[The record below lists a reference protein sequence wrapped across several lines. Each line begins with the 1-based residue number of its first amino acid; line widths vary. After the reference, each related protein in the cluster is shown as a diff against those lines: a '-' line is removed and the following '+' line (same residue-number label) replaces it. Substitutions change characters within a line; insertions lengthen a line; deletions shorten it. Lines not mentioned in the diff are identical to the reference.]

1 MDGYPM
7 DRIRARV
14 TERIEGRV
22 VATAADAVKYV
33 RAVPPAEAN
42 GLVAA
47 VYAQLTEDFQITAPL
62 VLHSPTP
69 RLLAAVW
76 CVLRETLIAGRIPR
90 AEKEAIATGVSQA
103 NAFATEPL
111 TEADQP
117 LAAFALLCALAPY
130 QVDPS
135 IVESFRAW
143 RPADQDV
150 IGAAGWAAF
159 TAARRVCSWLAAAR
173 SAGRDGSV
181 GLEDGNG

>member
-1 MDGYPM
+1 MAGYPM

-33 RAVPPAEAN
+33 RAVRPAEAN

-76 CVLRETLIAGRIPR
+76 CVLRETLIAGRVPR
-90 AEKEAIATGVSQA
+90 ASRKR
-103 NAFATEPL
+103 L
-111 TEADQP
+111 
-117 LAAFALLCALAPY
+117 
-130 QVDPS
+130 
-135 IVESFRAW
+135 
-143 RPADQDV
+143 RPASHGPTRV
-150 IGAAGWAAF
+150 R
-159 TAARRVCSWLAAAR
+159 TAYRCMR
-173 SAGRDGSV
+173 
-181 GLEDGNG
+181 

>member
-135 IVESFRAW
+135 IVESFRA
-143 RPADQDV
+143 RPADQHV

-159 TAARRVCSWLAAAR
+159 TAARRGWLAAAR

-181 GLEDGNG
+181 GMEDGNG